1 MGWFRDLRAAW
12 ALKER
17 FDNLEDAFTGVQR
30 QLLDVQ
36 SDMDWLGLE
45 VKKLRGKITGG
56 LRTAAQDGAQSPDVA
71 VDDLNTAIR
80 EGRYGLPRNPR

>member
-1 MGWFRDLRAAW
+1 MGWIRDLRAAW

-56 LRTAAQDGAQSPDVA
+56 IRTASQDGPQSSQDAAQA
-71 VDDLNTAIR
+71 INQAIR
-80 EGRYGLPRNPR
+80 EGRYGVPRNAR